1 MNKTLEQLAAKLWTA
16 SCPTPKRT
24 HIMNK
29 KIFWTILLSL
39 SLAACSFNISS
50 ILGGNSRRGSNSSS
64 TELPVQTKLILGI
77 INLDE
82 TENAVTAEQAKELLP
97 MFHVLKDLNESDTAA
112 QEEKTGLTN
121 QIQETLTA
129 EQVKAIEGM
138 NLTRRDMFAVMQGN
152 SGGTSSTQGGT
163 NSTQTGSRTS
173 GNNGGMDGP
182 PDMGGFSGGGP
193 GGGIPGGGFSS
204 SGTTSTNNGTSTRS
218 AIDTA
223 STPSTLFEAVIKLLE
238 KKIQ

>member
-1 MNKTLEQLAAKLWTA
+1 
-16 SCPTPKRT
+16 
-24 HIMNK
+24 MNK
-29 KIFWTILLSL
+29 KIFWIILLSL
-39 SLAACSFNISS
+39 SLTACSFNISN
-50 ILGGNSRRGSNSSS
+50 ILGGNSRRGSSSSS
-64 TELPVQTKLILGI
+64 TELPTQTKLILGI

-121 QIQETLTA
+121 QIRETLTA
-129 EQVKAIEGM
+129 EQVNAIESM

-163 NSTQTGSRTS
+163 NSTQTGSRTN
-173 GNNGGMDGP
+173 GNNGGTGGP
-182 PDMGGFSGGGP
+182 PDMGGFPGGGP
-193 GGGIPGGGFSS
+193 GGGIPGGGF
-204 SGTTSTNNGTSTRS
+204 TNNNGTSNNSRITNGTTNS
-218 AIDTA
+218 FQTTG
-223 STPSTLFEAVIKLLE
+223 TPSSLFEAVIKLLE